1 MAQAAPKFTL
11 GEPAVLK
18 VTVPTNVGLIQG
30 TLRVESIDFRGPE
43 GWNRFMFRLT
53 LDPASFSSGD
63 ELRDRFIV
71 ENAEASSRGTVF
83 LCAGAYCPPVED
95 DSDTLPRAK
104 GWLDP
109 TRKGAYLEIPHRWM
123 KTKAGGTLSF
133 TLQTELKL
141 LNTGLYASFC

>member
-1 MAQAAPKFTL
+1 M
-11 GEPAVLK
+11 K

-71 ENAEASSRGTVF
+71 EKM
-83 LCAGAYCPPVED
+83 LKPAGELYFYALERIAPPVED

-104 GWLDP
+104 RMARSNAQRG
-109 TRKGAYLEIPHRWM
+109 
-123 KTKAGGTLSF
+123 LSRRF
-133 TLQTELKL
+133 PID
-141 LNTGLYASFC
+141 G